1 MAFDVSLIA
10 DIIIILVLV
19 LFLLVFAFMAL
30 SFFRWM
36 KESAYYERPPAIKI
50 EDYTC
55 PKCGSKDLE
64 LVGRRTL
71 RCKKCGTIFTIR
83 TYVSEEY
90 WVVWPFL
97 WFFPF
102 IIWWK
107 TKD

>member
-1 MAFDVSLIA
+1 MRNGLKQKRAGGGAHKAKRRKANMGGLVSMSFDVSLIA
-10 DIIIILVLV
+10 DI
-19 LFLLVFAFMAL
+19 
-30 SFFRWM
+30 
-36 KESAYYERPPAIKI
+36 KI
-50 EDYTC
+50 EDYAC

-90 WVVWPFL
+90 WIVWPFF

-102 IIWWK
+102 VWWK